1 MPTEVLNQLR
11 VLRESIADG
20 LRKDPRY
27 LTLTALD
34 KTISEITSLL
44 EASGIDTGGGRPAPL
59 DLNAPAPAPAAPRHE
74 TPRESDAGPSQA
86 GLSQAGLSQAD
97 RDALAA
103 ATMPLVAAALNT
115 TAAQIVAS
123 HDEVP
128 RTEAPAPAEVA
139 GEEETTAEA
148 ETHALPAAAADAP
161 ALEAPHQTARFEPH
175 EPDLPVESSIE
186 PEADPQPAFEAAPEL
201 EPAAHAPLPEP
212 EAEPSH
218 HEHHLATV
226 EAAVSAALIEGAPA
240 LDIAAEATAPE
251 PLAESLPA
259 EAAPALQAPIER
271 GPDTGYIPME
281 ARPAAAQY
289 QPAMSVKFGKLPNK
303 VDLRPLMPPV
313 TDQGTL
319 HSAVPEAVAGAYQYW
334 IRKASK
340 QERPL
345 SRMFIYYNAR
355 WRNGAAQTDEGA
367 SIQLTLEGLQ
377 KFGAAHADLWPDDAR
392 LLALTPTS
400 EAYKDASAFR
410 IHDLAQVPQRIES
423 WKQALAEGKP
433 IIFGCAIFEGFHNCA
448 AHGGVVAYPTA
459 EDVLQGGAVH
469 ALCAVGYSESEQV
482 FIVRN
487 CWGTGFGDEG
497 YCYMPFGY
505 LMDRKLNDGD
515 SWVFV
520 PKVPSQP
527 PREMWSDDSRPV
539 TNGGAGVDFTVD
551 GEAPEDYE
559 RLPVDLFGAARR
571 PFNGALSGDYSRYL
585 TLAAKGLWDEME
597 QADVR
602 ALLGPASGGTPD
614 TLAEF
619 DRLGA
624 SLRSMGIEVAPRGTF
639 ALNPGDLAEDSAL
652 AGEDDEARWR
662 P

>member
-59 DLNAPAPAPAAPRHE
+59 DLNAPAQPSAAPRHE
-74 TPRESDAGPSQA
+74 TAREAE
-86 GLSQAGLSQAD
+86 AGLSQAD

-123 HDEVP
+123 HDEAP
-128 RTEAPAPAEVA
+128 RTEAPALAELA

-148 ETHALPAAAADAP
+148 ETHAFPTAADEPGA
-161 ALEAPHQTARFEPH
+161 EAPLHEAPFEPH
-175 EPDLPVESSIE
+175 EPVLSADNPVEPDPE
-186 PEADPQPAFEAAPEL
+186 PEAHPVFDVTPEL
-201 EPAAHAPLPEP
+201 EPAAVHTPLAEP
-212 EAEPSH
+212 EAEPH
-218 HEHHLATV
+218 HDLRLEAV

-240 LDIAAEATAPE
+240 LDIAAAPDTRDA
-251 PLAESLPA
+251 LAESLST
-259 EAAPALQAPIER
+259 EAAPATQAPVAR

-281 ARPAAAQY
+281 ARPAATQY

-487 CWGTGFGDEG
+487 CWGTGFGDDG

-551 GEAPEDYE
+551 GQAPEDYE

-602 ALLGPASGGTPD
+602 TLLGPALGGTPD

-624 SLRSMGIEVAPRGTF
+624 SLRSMGIEAAPRGTF